1 MNIGRQIKR
10 FRKIHSLTLGDLS
23 KMIEI
28 PLSQMSKI
36 ERGIEGKNEAII
48 QQKIIPKIEEL
59 LNVNFKEAMKC
70 GEEIESV
77 FQDFLNMIYRD
88 EMKYKRYL
96 QLIEMKRD
104 HYLKSADYY
113 KIILIDYII
122 KVLQNNLEDID
133 LYELEI
139 ESSLEHNSLYELVY
153 MDYKAAKYYL
163 LNKYDE
169 ALLLSKKIPIVESYL
184 KVHAMICYHRGLYY
198 HYCNMYVEETECF
211 SIAEKIF
218 LDDFNYKRAVSCKLQ
233 IGNVHLRNRRYDL
246 VLPIYDSCLSIKE
259 DAIVD
264 KETRGILLRNKAWV
278 LILVNEYE
286 KALDALSEAN
296 NIQQNHPNVI
306 LYKFWCYYCLNDYT
320 SANNILKIGYF
331 LQNDKTYCER
341 YKLFRIL
348 LKSPKNDDKVI
359 KQAKIVVNK
368 IQTKKL
374 YAILPFY
381 LDILIKALKNT
392 GRKDELISYL
402 ELRIKI
408 SEK

>member
-23 KMIEI
+23 RMIEI

-70 GEEIESV
+70 GEEIEV
-77 FQDFLNMIYRD
+77 LFQDFLNMIYRD
-88 EMKYKRYL
+88 EMKYRKY
-96 QLIEMKRD
+96 QELIEMKHD

-122 KVLQNNLEDID
+122 KVLQNNLEDIN
-133 LYELEI
+133 LYESEI

-169 ALLLSKKIPIVESYL
+169 ALLLSKKIPSVENYL
-184 KVHAMICYHRGLYY
+184 KVHAMIYYHRGLYY

-246 VLPIYDSCLSIKE
+246 VFPIYDSCLSIKD

-264 KETRGILLRNKAWV
+264 NETRGILLRNKVWA
-278 LILVNEYE
+278 LILINEYE
-286 KALDALSEAN
+286 KALEVLSEAN
-296 NIQQNHPNVI
+296 NIQPNHPNYI

-331 LQNDKTYCER
+331 LKNDKTYCER

-348 LKSPKNDDKVI
+348 LKSSNNDDKVI

-368 IQTKKL
+368 IQTMKL

-381 LDILIKALKNT
+381 LDILIKALKNAD
-392 GRKDELISYL
+392 RKDELISYL